1 LLEDAMAKIGTFVTD
16 PKAGGYCRITLDSG
30 QKIIVNHAEGGFRGG
45 PLTIEE
51 VKWMGLGAGELLFEC
66 DLSSARGKEIL
77 GELTRGAAPGTA
89 DATPLGAFVNYVKDC
104 GTLAEVKAKCAKLT
118 GGAAGGLPSGR

>member
-1 LLEDAMAKIGTFVTD
+1 MTKIGTFVTD

-30 QKIIVNHAEGGFRGG
+30 QKIIVNHAEGGFKGG

-51 VKWMGLGAGELLFEC
+51 VKWMGLGAGEMLFQC
-66 DLSSARGKEIL
+66 DLSSPAGKEIL
-77 GELTRGAAPGTA
+77 ASVTRGAAPGSA

-104 GTLAEVKAKCAKLT
+104 RSIADLKAKCSA
-118 GGAAGGLPSGR
+118 LPGPR

>member
-1 LLEDAMAKIGTFVTD
+1 MTKVGTFVTD

-30 QKIIVNHAEGGFRGG
+30 EKIIINHAQGGFQGG

-51 VKWMGLGAGELLFEC
+51 VKWLGLGAGEMLFKC
-66 DLSSARGKEIL
+66 DLDSPSGKVAL
-77 GELTRGAAPGTA
+77 RRLTERAAPGTA

-104 GTLAEVKAKCAKLT
+104 KSIAELKARCSTLV
-118 GGAAGGLPSGR
+118 

>member
-1 LLEDAMAKIGTFVTD
+1 MAKIGTFVTD

-30 QKIIVNHAEGGFRGG
+30 QKIIVNHAEGGFKGG

-51 VKWMGLGAGELLFEC
+51 VKWMGLGAGEMLFTC
-66 DLSSARGKEIL
+66 DLDSPRGKGVL
-77 GELTRGAAPGTA
+77 SELTRAATPGTA

-104 GTLAEVKAKCAKLT
+104 RSIAELKVKCSALA
-118 GGAAGGLPSGR
+118 

>member
-1 LLEDAMAKIGTFVTD
+1 MAKIGTFVTD

-30 QKIIVNHAEGGFRGG
+30 QKIIINHAQGGFKGG

-51 VKWMGLGAGELLFEC
+51 VKWMGLGTGEMLFRC
-66 DLSSARGKEIL
+66 DLDSLQGKDIL
-77 GELTRGAAPGTA
+77 AELTGGAKSGTA

-104 GTLAEVKAKCAKLT
+104 RSIAEVKARCSALT
-118 GGAAGGLPSGR
+118 GGPGAGRPGGR

>member
-1 LLEDAMAKIGTFVTD
+1 MAKIGTFMTD

-30 QKIIVNHAEGGFRGG
+30 QKIIVNHAEGGFKGG

-51 VKWMGLGAGELLFEC
+51 VKWLGLGAGEMVFKC
-66 DLSSARGKEIL
+66 DLDSPPGKAAL
-77 GELTRGAAPGTA
+77 SRLTRTATPGTA

-104 GTLAEVKAKCAKLT
+104 RSIAEIKAKCAALT
-118 GGAAGGLPSGR
+118 

>member
-1 LLEDAMAKIGTFVTD
+1 MAKIGTFVTD

-30 QKIIVNHAEGGFRGG
+30 QKIIVNHAEGGFKGG

-51 VKWMGLGAGELLFEC
+51 VKWLGLGSGEMLFRC
-66 DLSSARGKEIL
+66 DLSSPQGKEIMNA
-77 GELTRGAAPGTA
+77 LTRSATPGTA

-104 GTLAEVKAKCAKLT
+104 GSIAEVKGKCSALP
-118 GGAAGGLPSGR
+118 GASDGLPAGR

>member
-1 LLEDAMAKIGTFVTD
+1 MTKIGTFVTD

-30 QKIIVNHAEGGFRGG
+30 QKIIVNHAEGGFKGG

-51 VKWMGLGAGELLFEC
+51 VKWMGLGAGEMLFTC
-66 DLSSARGKEIL
+66 DLSGPRGKEIL
-77 GELTRGAAPGTA
+77 GALTRHATPGTA

-104 GTLAEVKAKCAKLT
+104 GSIAEVKAKCSALL
-118 GGAAGGLPSGR
+118 GDPGAGLPAAR